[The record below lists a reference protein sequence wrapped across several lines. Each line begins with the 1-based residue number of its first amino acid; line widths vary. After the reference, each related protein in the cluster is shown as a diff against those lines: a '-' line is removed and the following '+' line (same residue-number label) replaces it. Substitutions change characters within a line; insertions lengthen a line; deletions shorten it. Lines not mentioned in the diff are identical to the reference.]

1 MYGARGIPMIRKIA
15 DTVRKGLEDRPTVY
29 IASDSLA
36 QTYAG
41 GDRPQTGWGE
51 CIARYLGSGPC
62 VISHADGFD
71 FPAAMRY
78 DCPDIAVVN
87 ASMAARS
94 TKTYIEEG
102 KLDQILAEISKGDV
116 LLIQFAAN
124 DATKAR
130 PQRYTTPVQFVE
142 NLGRFVD
149 GAMKRGAVP
158 LILTPTP
165 RCNFSADG
173 HYRADF
179 EEYAFVE
186 RKFCREKGVGLTDL
200 SDIGGRYMEELG
212 ELRARALYMKLSA
225 GLYPAYP
232 DGLDDAT
239 HLSYLG
245 ARTYARMIARE
256 AVTLAPQLSFHD
268 DDDSSFTGRI
278 EGIEA
283 RVDEDASAV
292 VLSWDRAASA
302 DCYTISCDKG
312 GQSFVGVS
320 LEPRFMDA
328 AVPDQSADIR
338 YEIRAWHR
346 DASGEPGT
354 VEMEHEFALSSKR
367 EARISGFNLYEID
380 QTVADRIS
388 FSVRFSPFEGVQKYR
403 VLARNA
409 QSGQIRI
416 LDSIPASDIGL
427 LHGYFVTR
435 EPGWRVHVEGDLGG
449 TTCTSEECEVP
460 CSPLSA
466 DSRPS
471 WEAGF

>member
-1 MYGARGIPMIRKIA
+1 MYEGSSAEAANIPA
-15 DTVRKGLEDRPTVY
+15 VF

-36 QTYAG
+36 QTYDDAQ
-41 GDRPQTGWGE
+41 RPQTGWGE
-51 CIARYLGSGPC
+51 YIARYLGSGPC

-71 FPAAMRY
+71 FPSAMRY
-78 DCPDIAVVN
+78 DCSDVAVVN

-94 TKTYIEEG
+94 TKTFIEEG
-102 KLDQILAEISKGDV
+102 KLDQILAEISEGDV

-130 PQRYTTPVQFVE
+130 PQRYTTPDQFVQ
-142 NLGRFVD
+142 NLYRFVN
-149 GAMKRGAVP
+149 GAMKHGAVP

-165 RCNFSADG
+165 RCNFSAEG

-179 EEYAFVE
+179 EEYASAE
-186 RKFCREKGVGLTDL
+186 RKFCKEKGVGLIDL
-200 SDIGGRYMEELG
+200 ADIGGRYMEKLG
-212 ELRARALYMKLSA
+212 EMRARALYMKLSA
-225 GLYPAYP
+225 GLYSAYP

-245 ARTYARMIARE
+245 AKVYARMIARE
-256 AVTLAPQLSFHD
+256 AAALVPQLSFHD
-268 DDDSSFTGRI
+268 DNDSGFTGRI

-302 DCYTISCDKG
+302 DCYTISCDKS

-320 LEPRFMDA
+320 LEPRFVDVA
-328 AVPDQSADIR
+328 APDQPADIR

-346 DASGEPGT
+346 DVPGEPGT
-354 VEMEHEFALSSKR
+354 VEVEHEFALSSKG

-388 FSVRFSPFEGVQKYR
+388 FSVRFSPFEGAQKYR
-403 VLARNA
+403 VVARNA

-416 LDSIPASDIGL
+416 LDSIPASEVGL

-435 EPGWRVHVEGDLGG
+435 EPGWKVHVEGDLEGM
-449 TTCTSEECEVP
+449 TCTSKECEVS

-471 WEAGF
+471 WEVGF